1 MSGVMTILSTGR
13 DALIAH
19 QLALNVTGHNIA
31 NVNTPGY
38 TRQRVNLVTNS
49 TQATPV
55 GTLGTGVNVTK
66 IQRLVDRFTGSRI
79 NENIQDQG
87 RFQATQQA
95 LEQVET
101 IFTETEDYGLSHSMN
116 AFWNAWQDVAAN
128 PSGYSERLA
137 LTSAGTIMADNFNQ
151 SRASLSAIQ
160 KDMDAAIQDG
170 VSQINDIAD
179 KLNSLNKIITDLT
192 NQGQA
197 PNDLLDQRDSLLND
211 LSELID
217 FTASEIDGKLTVT
230 LGDLKILVGDLPNGS
245 LTTATNASG
254 FQDIVWASDTTTSI
268 NDDIGSGK
276 LKGWLDVRDERI
288 PEYAQRLDDLAE
300 EMITA
305 VNGLHTTGF
314 ALDGTTTG
322 KDFFT
327 GTSAME
333 VNPELIQNPNLIA
346 AAATDANTAYN
357 TQANAIAIADL
368 QNADMMNA
376 DTARFDEYHAATL
389 SLVGNDVNAASSSLA
404 FQTDVG
410 TQLENYRESISGV
423 SLDEEMVSL
432 IKYQHGYGAAARVI
446 TTVDEMITELL
457 NMV

>member
-38 TRQRVNLVTNS
+38 TRQRVDLVTNS
-49 TQATPV
+49 TVATPV
-55 GTLGTGVNVTK
+55 GTIGTGVNVTK
-66 IQRLVDRFTGSRI
+66 IQRLVDRFTGTRI
-79 NENIQDQG
+79 NQNIQDQG
-87 RFQATQQA
+87 RFQATHQA

-101 IFTETEDYGLSHSMN
+101 VFTETEDYGLSHSMS

-137 LTSAGTIMADNFNQ
+137 LTSAGTVMADNFNQ

-160 KDMDAAIQDG
+160 NDLDAAIQDG

-217 FTASEIDGKLTVT
+217 FTSSEINGKLTVT
-230 LGDLKILVGDLPNGS
+230 LGDGGILVGDLTNGT
-245 LTTATNASG
+245 LTTAPNASG
-254 FQDIVWASDTTTSI
+254 FQDIVWSSDTTTTI
-268 NDDIGSGK
+268 NGDIGSGK
-276 LKGWLDVRDERI
+276 LKGCLDVRDDQI
-288 PEYAQRLDDLAE
+288 PEYAQRLDDLAN
-300 EMITA
+300 EMMAA
-305 VNGLHTTGF
+305 VNGIHTTGF

-322 KDFFT
+322 KVFFT
-327 GTSAME
+327 GTSATDIQI
-333 VNPELIQNPNLIA
+333 NPELIQNPDLIA
-346 AAATDANTAYN
+346 AAATGNSADN
-357 TQANAIAIADL
+357 TQAIAIAAL
-368 QNADMMNA
+368 QNTDRAA
-376 DTARFDEYHAATL
+376 LGTTRFDEYHTATL

>member
-1 MSGVMTILSTGR
+1 
-13 DALIAH
+13 LIAH

-66 IQRLVDRFTGSRI
+66 IQRLVDRFTGTRI
-79 NENIQDQG
+79 NQNIQDQG
-87 RFQATQQA
+87 RFQATHQA

-101 IFTETEDYGLSHSMN
+101 VFTETEDYGLSHSMN

-128 PSGYSERLA
+128 TTGYPERLA
-137 LTSAGTIMADNFNQ
+137 LTSAGTVMVDNFNQ

-160 KDMDAAIQDG
+160 NDLDTAIQDG

-197 PNDLLDQRDSLLND
+197 PNDLLDQRDSLLNN

-217 FTASEIDGKLTVT
+217 FTASETDGKLTVT
-230 LGDLKILVGDLPNGS
+230 LGDGKILVGDSPNGR
-245 LTTATNASG
+245 LTTSLNASG
-254 FQDIVWASDTTTSI
+254 FQDIVWMADTTTSI
-268 NDDIGSGK
+268 NNDIGSGK
-276 LKGWLDVRDERI
+276 LKGWMDVRDGRI
-288 PEYAQRLDDLAE
+288 PEYAQRLDDLAK
-300 EMITA
+300 EMIAA

-327 GTSAME
+327 GASAIDIQ
-333 VNPELIQNPNLIA
+333 VNPELIQNPNLVA
-346 AAATDANTAYN
+346 AAAAGNAADN
-357 TQANAIAIADL
+357 TQAIAIAAL
-368 QNADMMNA
+368 QNTDRAA
-376 DTARFDEYHAATL
+376 LGTARFDEYHAATL